1 MSQRNNEQLHGY
13 VEPEPIRLPDAHHLL
28 RLVVAIAIIAA
39 IIFIVAGFW
48 YTLGFTWAFSIF
60 CACVVLCGIVTLA
73 VQLSHRKWTHA
84 FLEAAVAK
92 GYSVEF
98 KTQSEHL
105 RTISPWTIPDNVRIN
120 NTVNGAEQIALP
132 MALPT
137 APPFSQIA
145 EQVSPGH
152 LFLGQAATGPVWGD
166 VTDLLSTIIAGRPGT
181 GKSTKLRSVC
191 GQLLLIGGHPI
202 LFDLHGSI
210 LDDLGS
216 SFECAENPADMAEYA
231 HWLDTTLD
239 SRLLERR
246 AGKRDF
252 KPLLLLADE
261 MPLIKA
267 TVPDAVEVI
276 KRLVSEGRKVGMFV
290 LIAGVGVPA
299 DILGGSLV
307 RDACASRYVFNTST
321 RIASMAGIDAETSK
335 PLLKQLELAGP
346 GRAILATSN
355 RSPEIIAVPY
365 TSITDIRRLVSPAT
379 SSTASSAASTD
390 EVIEADMKPGVKP
403 SEPALDARSLRVRDM
418 ARAGKSSR
426 QIIQEIWGVSSGA
439 GYTKAAQE
447 LATIMSTL
455 V

>member
-1 MSQRNNEQLHGY
+1 MSEPQHSY
-13 VEPEPIRLPDAHHLL
+13 VDPDPIRLPEAHHTL
-28 RLVVAIAIIAA
+28 RLVVAIALIAA
-39 IIFIVAGFW
+39 IIFIVGGFW

-60 CACVVLCGIVTLA
+60 CACVAISGSIILVLQI
-73 VQLSHRKWTHA
+73 SHRKWTQG
-84 FLEAAVAK
+84 FLAEAVAR
-92 GYSVEF
+92 GHSVEL
-98 KTQSEHL
+98 KTPSEHL
-105 RTISPWTIPDNVRIN
+105 RTISPWTIPDTVRIN
-120 NTVNGAEQIALP
+120 NTAGGAEQIALP

-231 HWLDTTLD
+231 HWLDSTLD
-239 SRLLERR
+239 TRLVERR

-307 RDACASRYVFNTST
+307 RDACASRYVFNTT
-321 RIASMAGIDAETSK
+321 TQIARMAGIDAETSK
-335 PLLKQLELAGP
+335 PLLKHLELAGP

-365 TSITDIRRLVSPAT
+365 TSIADIRKLVSPAT
-379 SSTASSAASTD
+379 SSAASSAASTD

-403 SEPALDARSLRVRDM
+403 AEPAFDARSRRIRDM
-418 ARAGKSSR
+418 VKAGISSR
-426 QIIQEIWGVSSGA
+426 QIIQEIWGVQSGA

-447 LATIMSTL
+447 LATILATL